1 VAGSDKAARKI
12 FAEALKSKQSHAM
25 LLAAERGSTD
35 DAGQLLSYYVA
46 KLQGVNYNNGNEDT
60 ARTPKTG
67 ELAVALFLEGQFSD
81 KRINITM
88 PGQWGFGGYYT
99 VMNHIY
105 SNSDFSNAVNGQ
117 KTESTAVIRKLMVQ
131 WMDTRESLQGL
142 NTAFNQANSILRDQP
157 KAALK
162 YAAKMLTVPSG
173 PNDYYNKQNA
183 LSSLGTQGGKEY
195 ILQISK
201 SFDDS
206 NRISWGGQGNTP
218 DVDIE
223 IRDYALAVAIQ
234 LADLKPE
241 DFGMTRNGDAK
252 TKLWTYNN
260 FYFKDDRPVAE
271 RNPGGGGRMVRVR
284 PVEEK
289 KEDPKKEDPKKDP
302 KKDEKLTSDDRRKIA
317 IKKWDDWAKTGL
329 DKDGKLIKK
338 EEPKKDE
345 TSTVKPMEKP
355 APKKDIEKSEKK

>member
-1 VAGSDKAARKI
+1 
-12 FAEALKSKQSHAM
+12 
-25 LLAAERGSTD
+25 
-35 DAGQLLSYYVA
+35 
-46 KLQGVNYNNGNEDT
+46 
-60 ARTPKTG
+60 
-67 ELAVALFLEGQFSD
+67 
-81 KRINITM
+81 
-88 PGQWGFGGYYT
+88 
-99 VMNHIY
+99 
-105 SNSDFSNAVNGQ
+105 
-117 KTESTAVIRKLMVQ
+117 MVQ
-131 WMDTRESLQGL
+131 WMDTRETLQGL

-195 ILQISK
+195 VLQISK
-201 SFDDS
+201 SFDDT

-223 IRDYALAVAIQ
+223 IRDYALAVAMQ

-241 DFGMTRNGDAK
+241 EFGMTRNGDAK

-271 RNPGGGGRMVRVR
+271 RNPGGGGRMQPRVR
-284 PVEEK
+284 QVEEK
-289 KEDPKKEDPKKDP
+289 KEDPKKDEAKKDP

-317 IKKWDDWAKTGL
+317 FKKWEDWAKTGL
-329 DKDGKLIKK
+329 DKDGKVIKK

-345 TSTVKPMEKP
+345 VKKDETAKEKPMEKP
-355 APKKDIEKSEKK
+355 ALKKDIVKSEKK